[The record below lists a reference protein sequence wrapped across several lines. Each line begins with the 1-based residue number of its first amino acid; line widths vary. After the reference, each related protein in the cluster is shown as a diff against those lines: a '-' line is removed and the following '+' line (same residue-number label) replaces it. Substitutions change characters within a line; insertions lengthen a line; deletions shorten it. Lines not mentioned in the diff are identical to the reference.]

1 MTTISNTRLT
11 ADGSRMVT
19 IVSGPFHSSRKS
31 VDMPCVHVR
40 KAFAMIH
47 LSKQKIKALEL
58 PDNFQINEMSELASK
73 LIELGLVVMAGRVDL
88 ALYSWLELDAD
99 A

>member
-1 MTTISNTRLT
+1 MTTLSTTLLN
-11 ADGSRMVT
+11 ADGSRKVT
-19 IVSGPFHSSRKS
+19 IISGPFYSSHES

-88 ALYSWLELDAD
+88 ALYRWLELDAN

>member
-1 MTTISNTRLT
+1 MTTITNTRLT
-11 ADGSRMVT
+11 ADGRRKVT
-19 IVSGPFHSSRKS
+19 TVFGPFCSASES

-40 KAFAMIH
+40 EAFAMIH

-58 PDNFQINEMSELASK
+58 PDNFQINAMSELASK

-88 ALYSWLELDAD
+88 ALYRWLELDAD

>member
-1 MTTISNTRLT
+1 
-11 ADGSRMVT
+11 
-19 IVSGPFHSSRKS
+19 
-31 VDMPCVHVR
+31 
-40 KAFAMIH
+40 MIH

-58 PDNFQINEMSELASK
+58 PDNFQINAMSELASK

-88 ALYSWLELDAD
+88 ALYRWLELDAD